1 VTRPRSSPA
10 PSEPTPTGA
19 GLDRRSF
26 CRLLGGGILV
36 LVTGRPEG
44 LIAQRRGYPEDP
56 NAYLRIDADGR
67 VTLFSG
73 KIEMGQGVHT
83 SLAQMAAEELGVAL
97 DAITMVMG
105 DTDLCPWDA
114 GTWGSLTTR
123 MFGPAVRAAAAEARA
138 VLLKLAAER
147 LGVPRARL
155 AVANGVVSVEG
166 DPSRRV
172 TYGELAAGRR
182 ITRLVGEKAVLRT
195 AKEFTVMGRPTP
207 RRDGREKVTGR
218 AEFAGDV
225 RRPGMLH
232 ARLLRPPA
240 HGARRLSLDLS
251 RARKMEGVTVVEEGD
266 LVALLHADP
275 ERAAAALAAVEA
287 RWSTPEPAFD
297 TESVADHFLKHAPQ
311 GEVELE
317 RGNIAAAL
325 AAAEAGREGLRLFD
339 STFRTGY
346 VAHAPIEPH
355 TAVAEIQDGRV
366 VVWAGTQSPFGTRAR
381 IAQELG
387 LDETQVRVL
396 TPFLGGGFGGK
407 SASGQA
413 VEAAR
418 LARITGRPVM
428 VAWTRA
434 EEFFLDTFDP
444 AAVVRI
450 RSAIDGEGRIAA
462 WDYRVHAA
470 GDRAAEVLYD
480 PPAARV
486 TSVMARGSQGARLHP
501 FAVGPW
507 RAPGAGTNVFAR
519 ESQVDIMA
527 AAAGADPLAFR
538 LRNTSDP
545 RARRVLETAAARFGW
560 KAGVAPSGRG
570 QGIAVGIDSGTYC
583 AVAAEVEVDRT
594 TGAIRVRRLVAAQDM
609 GLVVNPEGATMQME
623 GCLVMGLGYVLAE
636 ELRFRGG
643 EILDTSFATY
653 EIPRF
658 SWLPRID
665 TVLVANDELSPQGG
679 GEPAIVPLGAA
690 IANAVFD
697 ATGARLH
704 RLPMTPAR
712 VRAALDQEGPGKEK
726 TETGR
731 S

>member
-1 VTRPRSSPA
+1 MTRPRSPLQTPA
-10 PSEPTPTGA
+10 PSADSPAGTGF
-19 GLDRRSF
+19 DRRSF

-44 LIAQRRGYPEDP
+44 LLAQRRGYPEDP
-56 NAYLRIDADGR
+56 NAYLRIDAGGR

-138 VLLKLAAER
+138 VLLRLAAER

-155 AVANGVVSVEG
+155 TVANGVVSVEG

-172 TYGELAAGRR
+172 GYGELAAGRR
-182 ITRLVGEKAVLRT
+182 ITRLVGEKTVLRT
-195 AKEFTVMGRPTP
+195 AKEFTVMGRPAP
-207 RRDGREKVTGR
+207 RLDGREKVTGR
-218 AEFAGDV
+218 AAFAGDV
-225 RRPGMLH
+225 RRPGLLH

-287 RWSTPEPAFD
+287 HWEIPEPAFD
-297 TESVADHFLKHAPQ
+297 TESVADHFLEHAPQ

-317 RGNIAAAL
+317 RGDVAAAL
-325 AAAEAGREGLRLFD
+325 AAARAGRGGLRLFD

-355 TAVAEIQDGRV
+355 TAVAEMQDGRL
-366 VVWAGTQSPFGTRAR
+366 VVWAGSQSPFGTRAR
-381 IAQELG
+381 IAQELE
-387 LDETQVRVL
+387 LPESRVRVL

-413 VEAAR
+413 LEAAR
-418 LARITGRPVM
+418 LARITRRPVM

-450 RSAIDGEGRIAA
+450 RSASDGEGRITA
-462 WDYRVHAA
+462 WDYRVWAA
-470 GDRAAEVLYD
+470 GDRAAEVLYE
-480 PPAARV
+480 PSAARV
-486 TSVMARGSQGARLHP
+486 TSFMARGSQGSRLHP

-527 AAAGADPLAFR
+527 AAAGVDPLAFR
-538 LRNTSDP
+538 LRNTSDA
-545 RARRVLETAAARFGW
+545 RARRVLETAAARCGW
-560 KAGVAPSGRG
+560 RAAPVPSGRG

-583 AVAAEVEVDRT
+583 AVAAEVEVDRAS
-594 TGAIRVRRLVAAQDM
+594 GAIRVRRLVAAQDM
-609 GLVVNPEGATMQME
+609 GLVVNPEGATMQVE
-623 GCLVMGLGYVLAE
+623 GCLVMGLGYVLSE

-643 EILDTSFATY
+643 EILDESFATY

-658 SWLPRID
+658 SWLPRIE
-665 TVLVANDELSPQGG
+665 TVLVPNDELSPQGG

-697 ATGARLH
+697 AVGVRLY
-704 RLPMTPAR
+704 RLPMTPER
-712 VRAALDQEGPGKEK
+712 VRAALAERRE
-726 TETGR
+726 TERTE
-731 S
+731 